1 MVAAI
6 PVLNH
11 RLKYAT
17 HIYRVNLRIGKL
29 NQAYWNKVKSKG
41 ILGYYQDLEHCSQ
54 EYCQE
59 QLELQGRGQVL

>member
-1 MVAAI
+1 M
-6 PVLNH
+6 LNH

-41 ILGYYQDLEHCSQ
+41 ILGYYKDLEHCSQ

-59 QLELQGRGQVL
+59 QLELQGREHVS